1 MYDRRIKEAV
11 ILAAGLGSRLRPLTD
26 MAPKCLTEI
35 NGIPLITRA
44 VAALGSAGVQSA
56 TIIIG
61 YLGAAVQRA
70 LGDSMAGVA
79 IRYIENPAYAGT
91 NTARSLA
98 LAGDALRAGAYV
110 IEGDV
115 VFEPEILRLGDTRR
129 PTWFT
134 DTFPPGMTGSQFLT
148 DEAGRIVFH
157 NIVRDRAAPVPSSA
171 LKSCGLL
178 RLTPEYGALLAEWL
192 KSSRADEYYD
202 DVIRRH
208 LPDAPVY
215 AALVGSYRWW
225 EIDDADDLAEAER
238 RFSHEGRLTASAR
251 GRG

>member
-1 MYDRRIKEAV
+1 MFDLDIKSAI
-11 ILAAGLGSRLRPLTD
+11 ILAAGRGNRLRPLTD
-26 MAPKCLTEI
+26 AAPKCLTEI
-35 NGIPLITRA
+35 NGVPLIIRA
-44 VAALGSAGVQSA
+44 IAALSAAGVKSVN
-56 TIIIG
+56 IVIG
-61 YLGAAVQRA
+61 YMGGAVRQAVGESLAGAAV
-70 LGDSMAGVA
+70 
-79 IRYIENPAYAGT
+79 RYIENPDYATT

-98 LAGDALRAGAYV
+98 LAGDTLRAGAYV
-110 IEGDV
+110 VEGDV
-115 VFEPEILRLGDTRR
+115 IFDPQILALGPVGNPVWYVDN
-129 PTWFT
+129 
-134 DTFPPGMTGSQFLT
+134 FPRGMTGSQFLT
-148 DEAGRIVFH
+148 DETGRIVFH

-192 KSSRADEYYD
+192 TSSRADEYYD